1 MAQQDPSEI
10 PGGLPRR
17 NETPA
22 ERMDRNWVELL
33 QELRV
38 TQTGIQ
44 ILSGFL
50 LTLPF
55 QARFAELS
63 PVMVGV
69 FLAAV
74 AFGTLAT
81 LLVVAPVTAH
91 RMLFREHAK
100 DLLVDFADA
109 FAKAG
114 LICLGVT
121 VTLVTSLVFG
131 FVGGVAA
138 GVAAAAV
145 CAAAFLVL
153 WLVLPL
159 RLRRSPRNDARYV

>member
-1 MAQQDPSEI
+1 MAQRDPADV
-10 PGGLPRR
+10 PGGVPRR

-22 ERMDRNWVELL
+22 ERIDRNWSELL

-55 QARFAELS
+55 QSRFAEL
-63 PVMVGV
+63 PPLMVGV

-74 AFGTLAT
+74 AFGTLST
-81 LLVVAPVTAH
+81 LLIVAPVTAH

-100 DLLVDFADA
+100 DLLVDLADR

-114 LICLGVT
+114 LACLGIT
-121 VTLVTSLVFG
+121 VTLVGSLVFG
-131 FVGGVAA
+131 FVLGPVPGIVAA
-138 GVAAAAV
+138 VICAVAFV
-145 CAAAFLVL
+145 VL
-153 WLVLPL
+153 WVVLPI
-159 RLRRSPRNDARYV
+159 RLRHSPANDARYV

>member
-1 MAQQDPSEI
+1 
-10 PGGLPRR
+10 
-17 NETPA
+17 
-22 ERMDRNWVELL
+22 
-33 QELRV
+33 
-38 TQTGIQ
+38 
-44 ILSGFL
+44 
-50 LTLPF
+50 
-55 QARFAELS
+55 
-63 PVMVGV
+63 MVGV